1 MTSVAI
7 LGSTG
12 SVGCSTLDVIRV
24 AGGAYSVD
32 ALTAATNVEALAAQA
47 REFRPRFVAIADE
60 TKLDALRQALGDLP
74 VESGAGEAAL
84 IEAATAAD
92 TVVAAIVG
100 AAGLMPTLA
109 AARRGARLAIAN
121 KECLVSA
128 GALFTAACRTSGCAL
143 LPVDSEHS
151 AIFQLLESAQAQD
164 VARITLTAS
173 GGPFRE
179 WLAADIA
186 HVRPEDALRHPTW
199 EMGAKITIDSATL
212 MNKGLELIE
221 ASVLFGVGD
230 EQLDVLVHPQSIVHG
245 LVEFTDGAL
254 TAHMGSPDMKG
265 PIAYALSWPRRQA
278 GVVAPLDLA
287 RIGSLSFEAP
297 DHDRFPALGLA
308 RSALRRGGRAPA
320 VLNAANEI
328 AVAGFLDRQIGF
340 PDIAAIVDET
350 LETLSGRAGF
360 GEAPENL
367 DSVLET
373 DAQARSAARA
383 AIKRR
388 L

>member
-12 SVGCSTLDVIRV
+12 SVGCSTLDVIRM
-24 AGGAYSVD
+24 AGGAFRVD
-32 ALTAATNVEALAAQA
+32 ALTAATNIEALVSQA
-47 REFRPRFVAIADE
+47 REFQPRFVAVADE
-60 TKLDALRQALGDLP
+60 TKLAALREALGGLP
-74 VESGAGEAAL
+74 VVSGAGESAL
-84 IEAATAAD
+84 LEAASAAD

-100 AAGLMPTLA
+100 AAGLKPTLA
-109 AARRGARLAIAN
+109 AARRGARLALAN

-128 GALFTAACRTSGCAL
+128 GALFTAACRDSECAM

-151 AIFQLLESAQAQD
+151 AIFQLLEGARAED

-173 GGPFRE
+173 GGPFRD
-179 WLAADIA
+179 WLPADIA
-186 HVRPEDALRHPTW
+186 HVRPADALRHPTW

-230 EQLDVLVHPQSIVHG
+230 DRLDVLVHPQSIVHG

-254 TAHMGSPDMKG
+254 TAHMGAPDMKG

-287 RIGSLSFEAP
+287 KIASLSFEP
-297 DHDRFPALGLA
+297 PNYERFPALGLA

-328 AVAGFLDRQIGF
+328 AVAAFLDRQIGF

-350 LETLSGRAGF
+350 LEASSGRSEF
-360 GEAPENL
+360 GQAPDSL
-367 DSVLET
+367 DAVLET
-373 DAQARSAARA
+373 DVQARSAARA
-383 AIKRR
+383 AIQRR
-388 L
+388 I